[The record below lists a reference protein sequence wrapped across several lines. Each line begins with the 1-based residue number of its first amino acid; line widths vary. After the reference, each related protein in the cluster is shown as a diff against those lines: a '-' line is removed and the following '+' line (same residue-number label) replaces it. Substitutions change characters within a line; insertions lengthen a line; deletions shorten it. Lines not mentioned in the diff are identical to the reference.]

1 MRRFTCVIAP
11 INLVIATV
19 TYVFVAYVV
28 PLPGRAPPAGA
39 RITVLIAAVM
49 GFAAAWLVSELW
61 GRHSFTPIRPWLDR
75 GGEPDELARTRA
87 VRLALHE
94 AGHTLVVWLIAGAGF
109 GAVDVAVGGSAAA
122 GALIAV
128 MVAVGG
134 SVPPPSATWP
144 WSG

>member
-1 MRRFTCVIAP
+1 
-11 INLVIATV
+11 
-19 TYVFVAYVV
+19 
-28 PLPGRAPPAGA
+28 
-39 RITVLIAAVM
+39 M